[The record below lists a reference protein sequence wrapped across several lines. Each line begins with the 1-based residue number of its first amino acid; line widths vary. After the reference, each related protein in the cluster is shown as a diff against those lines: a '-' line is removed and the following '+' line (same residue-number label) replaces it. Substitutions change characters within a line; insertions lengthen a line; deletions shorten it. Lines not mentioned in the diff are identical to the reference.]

1 MVRNIGDV
9 ISEVQDQGLSRP
21 STGYITV
28 NNNTSAAAYQSSS
41 QPAATAFS
49 LNSIDTDIGITTA
62 QPAYSAYSAATIQS
76 NPVSSMVGA
85 TSATGTSTTTVSE
98 NTTSDTTDVI
108 VGEGN
113 TVIQTPGNTTI
124 YINNNDKDT
133 VYVTEI
139 TKEYVQ
145 QFITNSGTST
155 PGGNNEEIQFNNN
168 GTFAASDQLTFDI
181 QTGTLISTDARIGNI
196 TVGSTAFLGN
206 VANVH
211 IDGGINSYVLT
222 TDGQGNLRWAAP
234 ATGNGTVGGAFTTLQ
249 FNDNGNFGGISS
261 ATYDGANL
269 SLGQA
274 QFLKILGGSSG
285 QVLTTDGTGNLA
297 WEDSGGGLL
306 TITSILTGGIYN
318 VTPDEEVLVIRAA
331 APITIVLATPVQVG
345 RRIIIKDFVGNNRV
359 GNNISIL
366 GTGGDTVDG
375 AGGFSIDE
383 PYNVIS
389 VIGVSSTEWM
399 IL

>member
-1 MVRNIGDV
+1 MVTNVGDV
-9 ISEVQDQGLSRP
+9 INEVQDQGLTRP
-21 STGYITV
+21 STGYITI
-28 NNNTSAAAYQSSS
+28 NNNTSAAAYQSPTQ
-41 QPAATAFS
+41 QPTTGFS
-49 LNSIDTDIGITTA
+49 LNGIDTNNGTVLA
-62 QPAYSAYSAATIQS
+62 QPVFASFNATAL
-76 NPVSSMVGA
+76 PSSSLPG
-85 TSATGTSTTTVSE
+85 STSTTASSETVS
-98 NTTSDTTDVI
+98 DTDVI
-108 VGEGN
+108 IGEGN
-113 TVIQTPGNTTI
+113 TVIQTPGNATI

-133 VYVTEI
+133 IYITEV
-139 TKEYVQ
+139 TKEYIQ

-155 PGGNNEEIQFNNN
+155 PGGNTEEIQFNNN
-168 GTFAASDQLTFDI
+168 GSFAASDQLTFDV

-206 VANVH
+206 VTNVH

-222 TDGQGNLRWAAP
+222 TDGQGNLRWSAP
-234 ATGNGTVGGAFTTLQ
+234 ATGNGTVGGAYSTLQ
-249 FNDNGNFGGISS
+249 FNDNGNFGGINTTS
-261 ATYDGANL
+261 YDGANL

-274 QFLKILGGSSG
+274 QFLKILGGANG

-297 WEDSGGGLL
+297 WEDGGGGLL

-318 VTPDEEVLVIRAA
+318 VTSDEEVLVIRAA

-359 GNNISIL
+359 GNNISIF